1 MADRVQ
7 NQETAIATNGCG
19 VVLDAGDSFGH
30 DRSPPADYRQAV
42 NVLVGEWTCLT
53 FRAGFCIS
61 TARQGPSTIKET
73 ASRLIAN
80 N

>member
-7 NQETAIATNGCG
+7 NRETAIATNGCG
-19 VVLDAGDSFGH
+19 VVFDAGDSFGH
-30 DRSPPADYRQAV
+30 HRSPPAVYLQAV

-61 TARQGPSTIKET
+61 TARQSPSTINEMV
-73 ASRLIAN
+73 SRLIAN